1 MLGLH
6 EGTGSQQILRGG
18 AVATRGFSRLF
29 GLALIFIVVSC
40 GGGGSSS
47 GGSSSGG
54 SSSGGSS
61 SGAQASATANPQTV
75 NAPTGGLCSG
85 VSVTNSKVLVNYSPL
100 AKPAVGV
107 AVTDPDFGV
116 TIRRITDAQT
126 NWSMNVAVPAYPTIA
141 AWNADESYLVLYA
154 TCNLANSASCP
165 ANAPGP
171 GWALFNGKTYQFIKW
186 LAINPADIEQFYWD
200 HSNADV
206 MYYVDATTMVLT
218 SFSVSAN
225 APLAQLHNFANDV
238 TNGGVL
244 ASACN
249 YQGTGAPTLV
259 SGGEDPFFMSQNNDL
274 IGLGCATNYVDPASG
289 STDFVGFTY
298 RISTNTISLPGILAP
313 AVVPQATPSG
323 NNAWFYGLTAPATG
337 QVLSTADNSVV
348 RSVTLDG
355 TQHSD
360 MLMNAAGQDVV
371 GAAQYDGPGDN
382 GSLIIAN
389 LDTGVVSTIIGG
401 NTGDPYPPSGTLI
414 SGRATQAPGWFG
426 VSATGNINVVQTYLD
441 QEVMLVNVDTKEM
454 CRVAHHR
461 STGNWDNA
469 TISNYW
475 AQPNATT
482 SPSGTR
488 ILFAS
493 DWGAGTPGNSV
504 TASPY
509 AVVDTYVIELP
520 GYVP

>member
-1 MLGLH
+1 MSVQFRTGLP
-6 EGTGSQQILRGG
+6 
-18 AVATRGFSRLF
+18 VFF
-29 GLALIFIVVSC
+29 VALIVVACSG
-40 GGGGSSS
+40 GGGGSSGGSGS
-47 GGSSSGG
+47 GGGG
-54 SSSGGSS
+54 ANSAGSTS
-61 SGAQASATANPQTV
+61 SATASPSTV
-75 NAPTGGLCSG
+75 NAPTGGACAG
-85 VSVTNSKVLVNYSPL
+85 VSVTNSKQLVNYSAL
-100 AKPAVGV
+100 AQPAVGV

-116 TIRRITDAQT
+116 TIRRITDAQN
-126 NWSMNVAVPAYPTIA
+126 NWNMNVAVPVYPTIA

-171 GWALFNGKTYQFIKW
+171 GWALFNGKTYAFIKW

-206 MYYVDATTMVLT
+206 MYYVDVNTMVLT

-225 APLAQLHNFANDV
+225 APLAQLHNFANDIAS
-238 TNGGVL
+238 GGVL
-244 ASACN
+244 ASACP
-249 YQGTGAPTLV
+249 GGWIV

-274 IGLGCATNYVDPASG
+274 IGLGCGLLTTGPNGATNFS
-289 STDFVGFTY
+289 GFTY
-298 RISTNTISLPGILAP
+298 RISTNTISLPAITAE

-323 NNAWFYGLTAPATG
+323 NNSWFYGLTGTSSG
-337 QVLSTADNSVV
+337 QVLSTTNNSVV
-348 RSVTLDG
+348 GTVAIDG

-360 MLMNAAGQDVV
+360 MLLNAAGNDVV
-371 GAAQYDGPGDN
+371 AAAQYDGPSGS
-382 GSLIIAN
+382 GSLMTAN
-389 LDTGVVSTIIGG
+389 LDTLVVNTIIGQAV
-401 NTGDPYPPSGTLI
+401 GDPYPPSGTLI
-414 SGRATQAPGWFG
+414 SGRATTIPGWVV

-441 QEVMLVNVDTKEM
+441 QEVMLVNVDTNEM

-469 TISNYW
+469 AISNYW
-475 AQPNATT
+475 AQPNATP

-504 TASPY
+504 TANPY

-520 GYVP
+520 NYTP

>member
-1 MLGLH
+1 
-6 EGTGSQQILRGG
+6 
-18 AVATRGFSRLF
+18 
-29 GLALIFIVVSC
+29 
-40 GGGGSSS
+40 
-47 GGSSSGG
+47 
-54 SSSGGSS
+54 
-61 SGAQASATANPQTV
+61 
-75 NAPTGGLCSG
+75 
-85 VSVTNSKVLVNYSPL
+85 VSVTNSKALVNYSALPQ
-100 AKPAVGV
+100 PAVGV

-116 TIRRITDAQT
+116 TIRRITDAQN
-126 NWSMNVAVPAYPTIA
+126 NWNMNVAVPAYPTIA
-141 AWNADESYLVLYA
+141 AWNADESWLVLYA

-165 ANAPGP
+165 SNAPGP
-171 GWALFNGKTYQFIKW
+171 GWALFNGKTYAFNQW
-186 LAINPADIEQFYWD
+186 LPINPADIEQFYWD
-200 HSNADV
+200 TSNPDL

-218 SFSVSAN
+218 RYHVSTGVKDSLHDFSKDIA
-225 APLAQLHNFANDV
+225 
-238 TNGGVL
+238 TGGAL
-244 ASACN
+244 ASACP
-249 YQGTGAPTLV
+249 GGWIV

-274 IGLGCATNYVDPASG
+274 IGLGCGLLTTGPNGATNFS
-289 STDFVGFTY
+289 GFTY
-298 RISTNTISLPGILAP
+298 RLSTGAISLPAITAE

-323 NNAWFYGLTAPATG
+323 NNSWFYGLTAPTSG
-337 QVLSTADNSVV
+337 QVLNTTNNGLVLTV
-348 RSVTLDG
+348 GIDG

-382 GSLIIAN
+382 GSLITAN

-414 SGRATQAPGWFG
+414 SGRAIKVPGWFV

-441 QEVMLVNVDTKEM
+441 QEVMLVNVDTMEM

-469 TISNYW
+469 AISNYW
-475 AQPNATT
+475 AQPNATP

-493 DWGAGTPGNSV
+493 DWGAGTPGNSA

-520 GYVP
+520 GYTP